1 MKGACRAIIAVCAT
15 FILTCALVLGMRA
28 SYPRPYAE
36 VVRESGV
43 PAALAYAVMKAE
55 SNFDESAVSRA
66 GAVGIMQV
74 RPSTAEF
81 ICRKRGLEFHGER
94 LFDGTYNVRIGCMYL
109 AYLLSLFSD
118 DTAAICA
125 YNAGMGNVTSWL
137 ENPEYS
143 SDGVTLN
150 VIPFGETQEYLKRVI
165 ANRDMYRRL
174 YARELVQS

>member
-15 FILTCALVLGMRA
+15 FILTCALVLGLRV

-66 GAVGIMQV
+66 GAVGIMQI

-81 ICRKRGLEFHGER
+81 ICRKRGVEFHGER
-94 LFDGTYNVRIGCMYL
+94 LFDGSYNVRIGCMYL

-125 YNAGMGNVTSWL
+125 YNAGEGTVRKWL
-137 ENPEYS
+137 ADENCSEDGKTLFHIPYAETRTYAKKV
-143 SDGVTLN
+143 SDFRKIYEIFYG
-150 VIPFGETQEYLKRVI
+150 
-165 ANRDMYRRL
+165 
-174 YARELVQS
+174 